1 MEHRERAMN
10 RIVLATKNQGKI
22 REMRALLAPMNIE
35 VLSLADFAPIA
46 DAEENGA
53 TFAENAMIKA
63 RYYYAHTNTAC
74 LADDSG
80 LEVDA
85 LGGRPGVY
93 SARYSGERATDETNN
108 AKVLA
113 EMTDVPA
120 DERTAR
126 FRCSMALVGD
136 GIELTADGTCEG
148 ILLTELRGEGGFG
161 YDPLFY
167 VPAFERTL
175 AELSQEEKNG
185 ISHRGA
191 AVRKMAELIAETAK

>member
-1 MEHRERAMN
+1 MN
-10 RIVLATKNQGKI
+10 RIVLATKNKGKI
-22 REMRALLAPMNIE
+22 KEMRQLLAPMHIE
-35 VLSLADFAPIA
+35 VLSLADFAPVD

-63 RYYYAHTNTAC
+63 CYYFAHTGIPC

-93 SARYSGERATDETNN
+93 SARYSGEDATDQTNN
-108 AKVLA
+108 AKVLQEMEGVEA
-113 EMTDVPA
+113 EK
-120 DERTAR
+120 RTAR

-136 GIELTADGTCEG
+136 GIELTTDGTCEG
-148 ILLTELRGEGGFG
+148 ILLAEERGSGGFG

-167 VPAFERTL
+167 VPKFERTL
-175 AELSQEEKNG
+175 AEMSSDEKNG

-191 AVRKMAELIAETAK
+191 AVRKMAERIAEMMAK